1 MNMCKFDINEI
12 RDGIREYNLK
22 QIFYSGVNNM
32 IDEKLDKNVLESL
45 LTAKPEKEETQTVDL
60 KQTLDDIEKG
70 KLFEEIINLK
80 NKK

>member
-45 LTAKPEKEETQTVDL
+45 LTAEPEKEETQTVDL